1 MEDNT
6 FKVYEYENIGEV
18 RMTEETVAKIAAL
31 AATEVDGVDSLANG
45 LARDNVPK
53 ASRKSLA
60 AAVDL
65 VRKDDAIDIYL
76 SLVITMGVNIPSVCT
91 EVQEKVKSAV
101 ESITGLKVGDIN
113 IKIGTMKVDK

>member
-76 SLVITMGVNIPSVCT
+76 SLVINMGVNIPSVCT

>member
-6 FKVYEYENIGEV
+6 FMVYEYDNIGEV

-60 AAVDL
+60 AAIDL